1 MGASRIT
8 GGAEYMVRK
17 LEYIMLR
24 EEDGGRA
31 EYGPEQEDDGRIR
44 LVCAGASKPWACKNR
59 NQT

>member
-1 MGASRIT
+1 MG
-8 GGAEYMVRK
+8 RK

-44 LVCAGASKPWACKNR
+44 LVCARQASHGRVKTETKRRSPW
-59 NQT
+59 Q